1 MMSQLFKYIQ
11 MILYLDT
18 HIITNVLKR
27 DAITV
32 EVISIIVMVGIIMIT
47 SSIYVKDRE
56 SLRR

>member
-1 MMSQLFKYIQ
+1 

-32 EVISIIVMVGIIMIT
+32 EVISIIVTVGIIMIT